1 MAIDLAELARRFGGT
16 VGQQPAAAPAA
27 AAAAAASAA
36 SAAAPAAPDM
46 AALAAQMGGQV
57 AAPAQPAPAPP
68 EMGFL
73 ASIREAV
80 TGTQRARDPEVAA
93 ALREGRTIYDMP
105 ESNRLSFGVL
115 KAAAG
120 GLMASSEERAKIFQ
134 ANFPGTTYR
143 VNPQGVVFLR
153 SPTDGREYVIEP
165 GITLQDIPRIVGT
178 VAAFGPAGRATT
190 IPGAIAAGAGTQAA
204 IETTQAAAGG
214 QFSPAEVAIAGA
226 TGPVGVIAQRGTAA
240 LRQRVAA
247 PAPAPRVAAA
257 PAPRVE
263 PPLGAPSVPPAA
275 APAAAPIMPPA
286 PPPLTVAG
294 APSVAPAAGPM
305 TITGTIAPTEV
316 SEILTLARKASRR
329 IGGASARAQLADLA
343 QVNPEAAQA
352 AQRLGIDVP
361 FDVLSDNPQVRNA
374 VGLTRALVAGEAEAA
389 WESSVRGAIQR
400 ADEISQQFD
409 AAFVEGRPAV
419 GVTSQR
425 ILDSLKGSRDSL
437 EAQAK
442 AIYSRLDGTD
452 AAPGVISRTSPVELN
467 TLRNTLDQIVQEVGE
482 GGMTAQEKRL
492 LSMLRGKA
500 AREAGEEVGEA
511 GAEAGLVTYGRLLR
525 EKNLI
530 GKALE
535 GKESPYGNMDS
546 ATLKRLYGALAQ
558 DQLDN
563 VGALGGEEAR
573 RELRAANLLVSKR
586 KALEKRIVAAF
597 GEDMDG
603 SLATKM
609 QTAIRS
615 ASLGDAAAFN
625 KLMKAVPEDLRRETV
640 ATALASVTA
649 SKRGTPAGGGFGE
662 ELVFGFNDF
671 AKTYRGLRSN
681 PPVYSQMVKIMG
693 PEWDRAMRDLYEVS
707 RRIADAQSRIPTT
720 GKANQILGES
730 AVTGLIGRVMQTGAA
745 QRITTSVAGGLG
757 PLGGALAPDIIEF
770 MRNAPKA
777 AVQKAGDLF
786 ASPEFQRLA
795 VETASQGGA
804 PSDAALRAAARSK
817 AFKQF
822 ADAVRIP
829 VEPDARIMWLQNA
842 IQAGRTMQ
850 AEPTPQEQP

>member
-1 MAIDLAELARRFGGT
+1 MSPEQWLAQQRGGT
-16 VGQQPAAAPAA
+16 APAAPASTVAAPAA
-27 AAAAAASAA
+27 VAAS
-36 SAAAPAAPDM
+36 
-46 AALAAQMGGQV
+46 
-57 AAPAQPAPAPP
+57 QPAPSP
-68 EMGFL
+68 EQWAASRQEQPDLGFFAGIEESITGRRRATEETRTL
-73 ASIREAV
+73 PEWTSMPELNQLSVASFK
-80 TGTQRARDPEVAA
+80 A
-93 ALREGRTIYDMP
+93 ALGSMMTSPQETVQ
-105 ESNRLSFGVL
+105 VL
-115 KAAAG
+115 
-120 GLMASSEERAKIFQ
+120 R
-134 ANFPGTTYR
+134 ANFPSM
-143 VNPQGVVFLR
+143 GVRQDARGNFILR
-153 SPTDGREYVIEP
+153 SPTDGREYAIPP
-165 GITLQDIPRIVGT
+165 GFSVGDIPRALGSLF
-178 VAAFGPAGRATT
+178 AFTPAGRATT

-204 IETTQAAAGG
+204 IEATQVATGG
-214 QFSPAEVAIAGA
+214 QFNPAEVAIAGA
-226 TGPVGVIAQRGTAA
+226 TGPVGVLAQRGTAA
-240 LRQRVAA
+240 VRQRLAA
-247 PAPAPRVAAA
+247 PPTPPAPST
-257 PAPRVE
+257 RVE
-263 PPLGAPSVPPAA
+263 PPLGAPPVSPAA
-275 APAAAPIMPPA
+275 APAAATIMPPA

-294 APSVAPAAGPM
+294 APGVAPAAGPM

-389 WESSVRGAIQR
+389 WESSVRGALQR

-425 ILDSLKGSRDSL
+425 ILDSLKGSRDTL
-437 EAQAK
+437 KAQAK
-442 AIYSRLDGTD
+442 AIYNRINGTD
-452 AAPGVISRTSPVELN
+452 ATPGVISRTSPVELN

-492 LSMLRGKA
+492 LSMLRGGA
-500 AREAGEEVGEA
+500 AREAGEEMGEA

-530 GKALE
+530 GKAIE
-535 GKESPYGNMDS
+535 NKDSPYGNMDS

-563 VGALGGEEAR
+563 VGALGGKEAR

-615 ASLGDAAAFN
+615 ASLGDAGAFN
-625 KLMKAVPEDLRRETV
+625 KLMKAVPKDLRRETV

-671 AKTYRGLRSN
+671 AKTYRGLRAN

-693 PEWDRAMRDLYEVS
+693 PEWDRTMRDLYEVS

-730 AVTGLIGRVMQTGAA
+730 AVTGLIGKVMQTSAA
-745 QRITTSVAGGLG
+745 QRTVTSMAGGLG

-804 PSDAALRAAARSK
+804 PSEAALRAAARSK

-842 IQAGRTMQ
+842 TQAGRTMQ
-850 AEPTPQEQP
+850 AEPTPQE

>member
-1 MAIDLAELARRFGGT
+1 MATDLAELARRFGGT
-16 VGQQPAAAPAA
+16 VGQQPASAPAPVAPAA
-27 AAAAAASAA
+27 APASAA
-36 SAAAPAAPDM
+36 TPATPDM

-57 AAPAQPAPAPP
+57 AAPAQPATAPELGFFAGIEESITGRRRATEETRTLP
-68 EMGFL
+68 EWTSMPEL
-73 ASIREAV
+73 NQLSVASFK
-80 TGTQRARDPEVAA
+80 A
-93 ALREGRTIYDMP
+93 ALGSMMTSPQETVQ
-105 ESNRLSFGVL
+105 VL
-115 KAAAG
+115 
-120 GLMASSEERAKIFQ
+120 R
-134 ANFPGTTYR
+134 ANFP
-143 VNPQGVVFLR
+143 NMGVRQDARGNFILR
-153 SPTDGREYVIEP
+153 SPTDGREYAIPP
-165 GITLQDIPRIVGT
+165 GFSVGDIPRALGSLF
-178 VAAFGPAGRATT
+178 AFTPAGRATT

-204 IETTQAAAGG
+204 IEATQAAAGG
-214 QFSPAEVAIAGA
+214 QFNPAEVAIAGA
-226 TGPVGVIAQRGTAA
+226 TGPVGVLAQRGTAA
-240 LRQRVAA
+240 LRQRMAA
-247 PAPAPRVAAA
+247 PTPV

-263 PPLGAPSVPPAA
+263 PPFGAPPVPPAA

-286 PPPLTVAG
+286 PPPLTTAG
-294 APSVAPAAGPM
+294 APAAGPM

-361 FDVLSDNPQVRNA
+361 FDVLSDNPQARNA

-425 ILDSLKGSRDSL
+425 ILDTLKSSRDSL
-437 EAQAK
+437 EEQAK
-442 AIYSRLDGTD
+442 AIYNRINGTD
-452 AAPGVISRTSPVELN
+452 ATPGVISRTSPVELN
-467 TLRNTLDQIVQEVGE
+467 ALRNTLDKIALEVGGE

-492 LSMLRGKA
+492 LSMLRGGA
-500 AREAGEEVGEA
+500 AREAGEEMGEAGAEA

-530 GKALE
+530 GKAIE
-535 GKESPYGNMDS
+535 NKDSPYGNMDS

-615 ASLGDAAAFN
+615 ASLGDAGAFN

-671 AKTYRGLRSN
+671 AKTYRGLRAN

-693 PEWDRAMRDLYEVS
+693 PEWDRTMRDLYEVS

-730 AVTGLIGRVMQTGAA
+730 AVTGLIGKVMQTSAA
-745 QRITTSVAGGLG
+745 QRTVTSMAGGLG

-804 PSDAALRAAARSK
+804 PSEAALRAAARSK

-850 AEPTPQEQP
+850 AEPTPQE

>member
-1 MAIDLAELARRFGGT
+1 MSPEQWLAQQRGGT
-16 VGQQPAAAPAA
+16 APAAPASTVAAPAA
-27 AAAAAASAA
+27 VAAS
-36 SAAAPAAPDM
+36 
-46 AALAAQMGGQV
+46 
-57 AAPAQPAPAPP
+57 QPAPSP
-68 EMGFL
+68 EQWAASRQEQPDLGFFAGIEESITGRRRATEETRTL
-73 ASIREAV
+73 PEWTSMPELNQLSVASFK
-80 TGTQRARDPEVAA
+80 A
-93 ALREGRTIYDMP
+93 ALGSMMTSPQETVQ
-105 ESNRLSFGVL
+105 VL
-115 KAAAG
+115 
-120 GLMASSEERAKIFQ
+120 R
-134 ANFPGTTYR
+134 ANFPSM
-143 VNPQGVVFLR
+143 GVRQDARGNFILR
-153 SPTDGREYVIEP
+153 SPTDGREYAIPP
-165 GITLQDIPRIVGT
+165 GFSVGDIPRALGSLF
-178 VAAFGPAGRATT
+178 AFTPAGRATT

-204 IETTQAAAGG
+204 IEATQVATGG
-214 QFSPAEVAIAGA
+214 QFNPAEVAIAGA
-226 TGPVGVIAQRGTAA
+226 TGPVGVLAQRGTAA
-240 LRQRVAA
+240 VRQRLAA
-247 PAPAPRVAAA
+247 PPTPPAPST
-257 PAPRVE
+257 RVE
-263 PPLGAPSVPPAA
+263 PPLGAPPVSPAA
-275 APAAAPIMPPA
+275 APAAATIMPPA

-294 APSVAPAAGPM
+294 APGVAPAAGPM

-425 ILDSLKGSRDSL
+425 ILDSLKGSRDTL
-437 EAQAK
+437 KAQAK
-442 AIYSRLDGTD
+442 AIYNRINGTD
-452 AAPGVISRTSPVELN
+452 ATPGVISRTSPVELN

-492 LSMLRGKA
+492 LSMLRGGA
-500 AREAGEEVGEA
+500 AREAGEEMGEA

-530 GKALE
+530 GKAIE
-535 GKESPYGNMDS
+535 NKDSPYGNMDS

-563 VGALGGEEAR
+563 VGALGGKEAR

-615 ASLGDAAAFN
+615 ASLGDAGAFN
-625 KLMKAVPEDLRRETV
+625 KLMKAVPKDLRRETV

-671 AKTYRGLRSN
+671 AKTYRGLRAN

-693 PEWDRAMRDLYEVS
+693 PEWDRTMRDLYEVS

-730 AVTGLIGRVMQTGAA
+730 AVTGLIGKVMQTSAA
-745 QRITTSVAGGLG
+745 QRTVTSMAGGLG

-804 PSDAALRAAARSK
+804 PSEAALRAAARSK

-842 IQAGRTMQ
+842 TQAGRTMQ
-850 AEPTPQEQP
+850 AEPTPQE